1 MNGINNE
8 NKIDKSV
15 RNSEQFQ
22 DALARAICGEFDKE
36 ISDKPEGFGRLPLL
50 KVHEQFSLRK
60 GFCLET
66 GNDYFQLMKEVFY
79 IENPGSNYFETVSP
93 IVYRRVAKQHES
105 GDLDWAKRVAK
116 HYDLPVAEFEGEVI
130 EVEEPKKKTKTTAK
144 KADKK
149 TTTKKEAKKEVKQD

>member
-66 GNDYFQLMKEVFY
+66 GADYFQLMKEVFY

-93 IVYRRVAKQHES
+93 TVYRRVAKQHES

-144 KADKK
+144 
-149 TTTKKEAKKEVKQD
+149 TTTKKEAKKADKKD

>member
-1 MNGINNE
+1 MNQINNE

-60 GFCLET
+60 GFCLES

-79 IENPGSNYFETVSP
+79 IENPGSNYFETVNP
-93 IVYRRVAKQHES
+93 TVYRRVAKQHES

-116 HYDLPVAEFEGEVI
+116 HYDLPLAEFEGDLI

-144 KADKK
+144 
-149 TTTKKEAKKEVKQD
+149 TTKKEAKKADK

>member
-8 NKIDKSV
+8 NKIDKSL

-36 ISDKPEGFGRLPLL
+36 ISDKPESFGRLPLL

-93 IVYRRVAKQHES
+93 TVYRRVAKQHES

-130 EVEEPKKKTKTTAK
+130 EVEEPKKKTKTT
-144 KADKK
+144 DKK
-149 TTTKKEAKKEVKQD
+149 TTTKKEAKKADKKD

>member
-93 IVYRRVAKQHES
+93 TVYRRVAKQHES

-144 KADKK
+144 K
-149 TTTKKEAKKEVKQD
+149 TTTKKEVKKADKKD

>member
-1 MNGINNE
+1 MNEINNE

-93 IVYRRVAKQHES
+93 TVYRRVAKQHES

-144 KADKK
+144 K
-149 TTTKKEAKKEVKQD
+149 TTTKKEAKKADKKD

>member
-93 IVYRRVAKQHES
+93 TVYRRVAKQHES

-116 HYDLPVAEFEGEVI
+116 HYDLPVAEFESEVI

-144 KADKK
+144 K
-149 TTTKKEAKKEVKQD
+149 TTKKEAKKADKKD

>member
-1 MNGINNE
+1 MNQINNE

-60 GFCLET
+60 GFCLES
-66 GNDYFQLMKEVFY
+66 GNDYFKLMKEVFY
-79 IENPGSNYFETVSP
+79 IENPGSNYFETVNP
-93 IVYRRVAKQHES
+93 TVYRRVAKQHEQ

-116 HYDLPVAEFEGEVI
+116 HYDLPLAEFEGDVI

-144 KADKK
+144 KA
-149 TTTKKEAKKEVKQD
+149 TTKKEAKKADKKD

>member
-93 IVYRRVAKQHES
+93 TVYRRVAKQHES

-130 EVEEPKKKTKTTAK
+130 ETEEPKKKTKTTAK
-144 KADKK
+144 K
-149 TTTKKEAKKEVKQD
+149 TTTKKEAKKADKKD

>member
-1 MNGINNE
+1 MNVINNE
-8 NKIDKSV
+8 NKSDKSV

-93 IVYRRVAKQHES
+93 TVYRRVAKQHES

-149 TTTKKEAKKEVKQD
+149 TTTKKEAKKEVKKD

>member
-93 IVYRRVAKQHES
+93 TVYRRVAKQHES

-116 HYDLPVAEFEGEVI
+116 HYDLQ
-130 EVEEPKKKTKTTAK
+130 EPKNKTTKKTVKKADDKKPTTKAK

-149 TTTKKEAKKEVKQD
+149 D

>member
-1 MNGINNE
+1 MNQINNE
-8 NKIDKSV
+8 NKIDKST

-36 ISDKPEGFGRLPLL
+36 ISEKPEGFGRLPLL

-93 IVYRRVAKQHES
+93 TVYRRVAKQHES

-149 TTTKKEAKKEVKQD
+149 TTTKKEAKKEVKKD

>member
-93 IVYRRVAKQHES
+93 TVYRRVAKQHES

-130 EVEEPKKKTKTTAK
+130 EVEEPKKKTTKKTAKKADDKKPTAKAK

-149 TTTKKEAKKEVKQD
+149 D

>member
-79 IENPGSNYFETVSP
+79 IENPGSNYFETVSST
-93 IVYRRVAKQHES
+93 VYRRVAKQHES

-116 HYDLPVAEFEGEVI
+116 HYDLPVAEFEGEAI

-149 TTTKKEAKKEVKQD
+149 TTTKKETKKD

>member
-93 IVYRRVAKQHES
+93 TVYRRVAEQHES

-149 TTTKKEAKKEVKQD
+149 TTTKKEAKKEVKKD

>member
-93 IVYRRVAKQHES
+93 TVYRRVAKQHES

-144 KADKK
+144 KANKK
-149 TTTKKEAKKEVKQD
+149 TTTKKEAKKEVKKD

>member
-1 MNGINNE
+1 MNQINNE

-60 GFCLET
+60 GFCLES

-93 IVYRRVAKQHES
+93 TVYRRVAKQHEQ
-105 GDLDWAKRVAK
+105 GDLEWAKRVAK
-116 HYDLPVAEFEGEVI
+116 HYDLTLAEFEGDVI
-130 EVEEPKKKTKTTAK
+130 EVEEPKKKTKTTTK
-144 KADKK
+144 KA
-149 TTTKKEAKKEVKQD
+149 TTKKEAKKADKKD